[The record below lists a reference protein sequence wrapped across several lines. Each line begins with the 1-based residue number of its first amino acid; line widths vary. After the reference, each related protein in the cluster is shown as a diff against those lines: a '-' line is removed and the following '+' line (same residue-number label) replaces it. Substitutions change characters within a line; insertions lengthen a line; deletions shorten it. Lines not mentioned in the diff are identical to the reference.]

1 MTTATLSHSPAPF
14 PLGQR
19 ILRFPLTRLLLALVS
34 LMLPFLLIQAAA
46 THGFDDKLFTR
57 IGQLAGVCVGL
68 VCYGWYVRTVE
79 RRPAAELSLKGS
91 VPEFGAGFVL
101 GGSMVCV
108 TVGVLAAVGSFH
120 IRSVSTWGAIVLPL
134 LMHVTVGLIEE
145 TMMRGILFRLVQQYL
160 GSWLAIAVSAALFG
174 AMHLINDNITVI
186 GIANIVMVGVL
197 FAAAFMVT
205 GRIWLCVAIH
215 AAWNFF
221 QDGIFSI
228 AVSGHAVKA
237 GLLAGETNG
246 PEWLTGGAFGIEGSA
261 VATGVVVC
269 VTGVLLV
276 MAQRQGRLVQPFWR
290 RATHRG

>member
-19 ILRFPLTRLLLALVS
+19 ILRFPLTRLLLALVA

-57 IGQLAGVCVGL
+57 IGQLLGACVGL
-68 VCYGWYVRTVE
+68 LSYSWYVRTVE
-79 RRPAAELSLKGS
+79 RRDVAELSLQGS
-91 VPEFGAGFVL
+91 LPEFGAGFLL
-101 GGSMVCV
+101 GAAMVCV
-108 TVGVLAAVGSFH
+108 TVGVLAALGSFH

-145 TMMRGILFRLVQQYL
+145 MMMRGILFRLVQQYL
-160 GSWLAIAVSAALFG
+160 GSWLAIGVSAALFG
-174 AMHLINDNITVI
+174 AMHLVNDNITAI
-186 GIANIVMVGVL
+186 GIANIVAVGVL

-205 GRIWLCVAIH
+205 GRIWLCVAMH

-237 GLLAGETNG
+237 GLLVGETNG
-246 PEWLTGGAFGIEGSA
+246 AEWLTGGAFGIEGSA
-261 VATGVVVC
+261 VATGVIVC
-269 VTGVLLV
+269 VAAVLLA